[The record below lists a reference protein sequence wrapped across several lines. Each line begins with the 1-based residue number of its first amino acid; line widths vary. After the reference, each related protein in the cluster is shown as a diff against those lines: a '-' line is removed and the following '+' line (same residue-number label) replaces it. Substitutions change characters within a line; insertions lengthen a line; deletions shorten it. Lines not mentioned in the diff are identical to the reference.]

1 MSILKDVMEK
11 AGNGHMYKGSVTDT
25 DPEVLGGPIV
35 NGRRLIDLLGSS
47 PRGTSPGE
55 KNQTSKPASETSE
68 PNPSSETPTQTGQP
82 TGLER
87 VTDRGFLPP
96 EDPIYSAGPIV
107 GGRAIFEPHKDA
119 TDKGKTGSKKPK

>member
-47 PRGTSPGE
+47 PRSRNTEGE
-55 KNQTSKPASETSE
+55 KPASQPVSETSE
-68 PNPSSETPTQTGQP
+68 PNPSSETPIP
-82 TGLER
+82 TEQSDGEAPIIDL
-87 VTDRGFLPP
+87 GSLPP
-96 EDPIYSAGPIV
+96 EDRVYSTGPIV
-107 GGRAIFEPHKDA
+107 GGRAIFEPRKDG
-119 TDKGKTGSKKPK
+119 TDKDKPK